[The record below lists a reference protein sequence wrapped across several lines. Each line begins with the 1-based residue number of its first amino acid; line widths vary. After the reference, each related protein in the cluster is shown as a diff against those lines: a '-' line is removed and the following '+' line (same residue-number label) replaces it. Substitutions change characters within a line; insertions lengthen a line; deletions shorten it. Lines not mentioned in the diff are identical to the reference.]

1 MPVGCLQEEGG
12 DLTVLLDRGM
22 INRQNWLERET
33 MIGYRG
39 DETDGSKGQFVKK
52 TLL

>member
-39 DETDGSKGQFVKK
+39 DELQARRKQMVVRDS
-52 TLL
+52 L